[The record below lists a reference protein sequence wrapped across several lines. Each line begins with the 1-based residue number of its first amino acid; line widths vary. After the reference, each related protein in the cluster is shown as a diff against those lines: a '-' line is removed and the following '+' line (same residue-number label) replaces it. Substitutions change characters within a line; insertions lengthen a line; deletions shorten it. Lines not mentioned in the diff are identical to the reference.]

1 MGPWPTQGDEKRLG
15 PAITLY
21 ATVALAFVI
30 LSVTFRSFRVFCVAN
45 RMLFTSHKA
54 VILRVCDFIGF
65 AKKST
70 LKTKRLGASKGAK
83 NQKSHSL

>member
-1 MGPWPTQGDEKRLG
+1 MLIHDQGL
-15 PAITLY
+15 
-21 ATVALAFVI
+21 
-30 LSVTFRSFRVFCVAN
+30 
-45 RMLFTSHKA
+45 
-54 VILRVCDFIGF
+54 DFIGF